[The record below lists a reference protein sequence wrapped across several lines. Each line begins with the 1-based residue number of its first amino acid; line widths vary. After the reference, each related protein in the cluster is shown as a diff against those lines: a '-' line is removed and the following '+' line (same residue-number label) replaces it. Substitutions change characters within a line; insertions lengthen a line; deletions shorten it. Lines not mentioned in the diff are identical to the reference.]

1 MATEFTVG
9 HDQEWTINFN
19 YEAWAKDKV
28 FHVGDTKLKVI
39 DAEEAYIQRIP
50 LRFVGAMAILA
61 FVLPVV
67 AMATEFT
74 IGDDQGWTI
83 NFDYEAWAKEK
94 VFHVGDKLVFK
105 YTAGRHNVFKV
116 NGTAFTN
123 CTIPPANE
131 AITTG
136 NDVITLATLGRKWYI
151 CGVND
156 HCANYGQKLVITVL
170 EESASPA
177 PALSNPT
184 APAPNS
190 AHGISGSRYQLL
202 MAAMVALAFLAV

>member
-1 MATEFTVG
+1 MISCSFY
-9 HDQEWTINFN
+9 NF
-19 YEAWAKDKV
+19 
-28 FHVGDTKLKVI
+28 FLFQLLKV
-39 DAEEAYIQRIP
+39 
-50 LRFVGAMAILA
+50 LWSILIHA
-61 FVLPVV
+61 
-67 AMATEFT
+67 
-74 IGDDQGWTI
+74 
-83 NFDYEAWAKEK
+83 
-94 VFHVGDKLVFK
+94 VFK

-123 CTIPPANE
+123 CTIPPTNE

-136 NDVITLATLGRKWYI
+136 NDVITLSTLGRKWYI

-170 EESASPA
+170 EESESPA
-177 PALSNPT
+177 PAPSNPT

-190 AHGISGSRYQLL
+190 AHGISGSGYQLL